1 MEQKD
6 LLMMIP
12 GLKPEELMMLQNSM
26 SGLNETQTRQFLTM
40 YSTNRKDGQTMLLLA
55 LIGLLGVA
63 GIQRFII
70 GQTGMGVVYL
80 LTVGFCGIGTII
92 DAVNANKLAM
102 EHNQAEAMRVLNMMK
117 MMGS

>member
-1 MEQKD
+1 M
-6 LLMMIP
+6 LMMLP
-12 GLKPEELMMLQNSM
+12 RLSPEELMMIQNSM
-26 SGLNETQTRQFLTM
+26 AGLSDAQARQFVTM

-63 GIQRFII
+63 GIQRFVI
-70 GQTGMGVVYL
+70 GQTAMGVVFL

-102 EHNQAEAMRVLNMMK
+102 EYNQSEAMRVLSMLK
-117 MMGS
+117 MMGN